1 MVRPDSFGSLKG
13 KANTFPTKPIFNE
26 IERKFLYTF
35 ILIKHEGEIEM
46 RKLLL
51 CLFNLLLLSTFSF
64 AENATNHAGDIT
76 GFWKTINEKTSKPES
91 IIGIYKYEGKYYGR
105 IILTYLE
112 DGAVQD
118 TIENPKKRALG
129 VSGNPYYVG
138 LDILWD
144 LQLKGKKYRSGSIL
158 DPEKGNIYGA
168 EAWRNGEMLVV
179 RGKLLVFG
187 RNQTWPPAVD
197 SDFPVGFKKPDL
209 KTFVPAI
216 PKTI

>member
-1 MVRPDSFGSLKG
+1 MK
-13 KANTFPTKPIFNE
+13 K
-26 IERKFLYTF
+26 
-35 ILIKHEGEIEM
+35 M
-46 RKLLL
+46 LL
-51 CLFNLLLLSTFSF
+51 CLFNLLMLSAFTF
-64 AENATNHAGDIT
+64 AENKTNPAGDIT

-105 IILTYLE
+105 IILTYME
-112 DGAVQD
+112 DGSIQD

-144 LQLKGKKYRSGSIL
+144 LKLKGKKYRDGSIL
-158 DPEKGNIYGA
+158 DPEKGNTYGA
-168 EAWRNGEMLVV
+168 EAWRKGEMLVV
-179 RGKLLVFG
+179 RGKLFVFG

-197 SDFPVGFKKPDL
+197 SDFPKGFVKPDL
-209 KTFVPAI
+209 KTFVPSI